1 MRQLSWRTW
10 RGVLVRSV
18 QNFVNDN
25 CSDWAAA
32 LTYYGVLALFPSAI
46 VVVALVGLVSDG
58 EQTVDTVVDLA
69 NQVGAGSVLTDD
81 EGGVIGVIRTV
92 VLDQSNPKLL
102 LSFGLAGALW
112 SASGFIGAFTRAS
125 NAIYGVTE
133 GRPVWKL
140 RPLQIGLAAIT
151 LVLLAVVALG
161 LIVSGPVTDAVGD
174 LINAGGLAR
183 TTWSVAKWP
192 VLAMIMMA
200 LLSLLFW
207 IAPNVRQPRFRWLT
221 PGGAV
226 ALVSWA
232 AASFGFGLYVANFGS
247 YDTTYGSL
255 GRGHRVPGLA
265 LPVQLGAD
273 AGRADQ
279 RRGAARAAVA
289 GRRPG
294 PGGAGAAAA
303 QARRRLSPR
312 YRLGCPVRPEPGRGP
327 VRGPVPVYRVG
338 CRVAQKAWSVAT
350 ASTDRGSTN
359 R

>member
-1 MRQLSWRTW
+1 MTTTEPGTTRAGTPGERVPRRMRQLSWRTW

-58 EQTVDTVVDLA
+58 ERTLDTVVDLA
-69 NQVGAGSVLTDD
+69 RQVGAGSVVAD
-81 EGGVIGVIRTV
+81 EDGGMIGVIRAV
-92 VLDQSNPKLL
+92 VVQQSNVKVL
-102 LSFGLAGALW
+102 LSFGLLGALW

-140 RPLQIGLAAIT
+140 RPVQIGLAAVT
-151 LVLLAVVALG
+151 LLLLAVVALA

-174 LINAGGLAR
+174 LIHAGGLAR
-183 TTWSVAKWP
+183 TVWSVAKWP
-192 VLAMIMMA
+192 VLAMVMMV

-232 AASFGFGLYVANFGS
+232 AVSFGFGLYVTNFAA

-255 GRGHRVPGLA
+255 GAAIAFLVWLYLSNSALMLGVQINAEVQRGRQLQAGDPDPEEPV
-265 LPVQLGAD
+265 LPP
-273 AGRADQ
+273 
-279 RRGAARAAVA
+279 
-289 GRRPG
+289 RRP
-294 PGGAGAAAA
+294 AD
-303 QARRRLSPR
+303 S
-312 YRLGCPVRPEPGRGP
+312 
-327 VRGPVPVYRVG
+327 
-338 CRVAQKAWSVAT
+338 
-350 ASTDRGSTN
+350 
-359 R
+359 

>member
-1 MRQLSWRTW
+1 MTTMEPGTTLEGARHPRVPRRMRQLSWRTW

-46 VVVALVGLVSDG
+46 VVVALVGLVSSG
-58 EQTVDTVVDLA
+58 EQTVDTVVELA
-69 NQVGAGSVLTDD
+69 NQVGAGSVLADK
-81 EGGVIGVIRTV
+81 EGGVVGVIRSV
-92 VLDQSNPKLL
+92 VVDQSNPQLL
-102 LSFGLAGALW
+102 LSFGLLGALW

-125 NAIYGVTE
+125 NAVYGVDE

-151 LVLLAVVALG
+151 LVLLAVVALA

-183 TTWSVAKWP
+183 TVWSVAKWP
-192 VLAMIMMA
+192 ALAMIMMV

-226 ALVSWA
+226 ALVSWVA
-232 AASFGFGLYVANFGS
+232 VSFGFGLYVANFGS
-247 YDTTYGSL
+247 YNTTYGSL
-255 GRGHRVPGLA
+255 GAAIAFLVWLYLSNSA
-265 LPVQLGAD
+265 LMLGVQINAEV
-273 AGRADQ
+273 Q
-279 RRGAARAAVA
+279 R
-289 GRRPG
+289 GRRLQ
-294 PGGAGAAAA
+294 AGD
-303 QARRRLSPR
+303 QDPEDPVLPPRRP
-312 YRLGCPVRPEPGRGP
+312 
-327 VRGPVPVYRVG
+327 
-338 CRVAQKAWSVAT
+338 A
-350 ASTDRGSTN
+350 DD
-359 R
+359 

>member
-1 MRQLSWRTW
+1 MTTMEPGTTFDGARHPRVPRRMRQLSWRTW

-46 VVVALVGLVSDG
+46 VVVALVGLVSSG

-69 NQVGAGSVLTDD
+69 NQVGAGSVLTDK
-81 EGGVIGVIRTV
+81 EGSVVGVIRSV
-92 VLDQSNPKLL
+92 VVDQSNPRLL
-102 LSFGLAGALW
+102 LSFGLLGALW

-125 NAIYGVTE
+125 NAVYGVDE

-151 LVLLAVVALG
+151 LVLLAVVALA

-183 TTWSVAKWP
+183 TVWSVAKWP
-192 VLAMIMMA
+192 VLAMIMMV

-247 YDTTYGSL
+247 YNTTYGSL
-255 GRGHRVPGLA
+255 GAAIAFLVWLYLSNSALMLGVQINAEVQRGRQLQGGDRDPEEPV
-265 LPVQLGAD
+265 LPP
-273 AGRADQ
+273 
-279 RRGAARAAVA
+279 
-289 GRRPG
+289 RRP
-294 PGGAGAAAA
+294 A
-303 QARRRLSPR
+303 
-312 YRLGCPVRPEPGRGP
+312 
-327 VRGPVPVYRVG
+327 
-338 CRVAQKAWSVAT
+338 
-350 ASTDRGSTN
+350 DD
-359 R
+359 

>member
-1 MRQLSWRTW
+1 MTTTEPGTTLDGTQHTRVPRRMRQLSWRTW

-58 EQTVDTVVDLA
+58 ERTLDTVVDLA
-69 NQVGAGSVLTDD
+69 NQVGAGAVLSDD
-81 EGGVIGVIRTV
+81 EGGVLKVIRSV
-92 VLDQSNPKLL
+92 VLEQSNPKLL
-102 LSFGLAGALW
+102 LSFGLLGALW

-125 NAIYGVTE
+125 NAVYGVTE

-151 LVLLAVVALG
+151 LVLLAVVALA

-174 LINAGGLAR
+174 LVNAGGLAR

-226 ALVSWA
+226 ALISWA

-247 YDTTYGSL
+247 YNTTYGSL
-255 GRGHRVPGLA
+255 GAAIAFLVWLYLSNSALMLGVQINSEVQRGRQLQGGDPNPDEPV
-265 LPVQLGAD
+265 LPPRKPAD
-273 AGRADQ
+273 
-279 RRGAARAAVA
+279 
-289 GRRPG
+289 
-294 PGGAGAAAA
+294 
-303 QARRRLSPR
+303 
-312 YRLGCPVRPEPGRGP
+312 E
-327 VRGPVPVYRVG
+327 
-338 CRVAQKAWSVAT
+338 
-350 ASTDRGSTN
+350 
-359 R
+359 

>member
-1 MRQLSWRTW
+1 MTTTEPGTTLDGTPGAGVPRRMRQLSWRTW

-58 EQTVDTVVDLA
+58 ERTLDTVVDLA

-81 EGGVIGVIRTV
+81 KGGVVGVIRTV

-102 LSFGLAGALW
+102 LSFGLLGALW

-125 NAIYGVTE
+125 NAVYGVAE

-192 VLAMIMMA
+192 LLAMIMMV

-255 GRGHRVPGLA
+255 GAAIAFLVWLYLSNSALMLGVQINSEVQRGRQLQAGDPDPEDPV
-265 LPVQLGAD
+265 LPP
-273 AGRADQ
+273 
-279 RRGAARAAVA
+279 
-289 GRRPG
+289 RRP
-294 PGGAGAAAA
+294 A
-303 QARRRLSPR
+303 
-312 YRLGCPVRPEPGRGP
+312 
-327 VRGPVPVYRVG
+327 
-338 CRVAQKAWSVAT
+338 
-350 ASTDRGSTN
+350 DD
-359 R
+359 

>member
-1 MRQLSWRTW
+1 MTTTDPGTTLDGTPGTGVPRRMRQLSWRTW

-58 EQTVDTVVDLA
+58 ERTLDTVVDLA
-69 NQVGAGSVLTDD
+69 NQVGAGSVLTT
-81 EGGVIGVIRTV
+81 ENGGVVGVIKTV

-102 LSFGLAGALW
+102 LSFGLLGALW

-125 NAIYGVTE
+125 NAVYGVTE

-140 RPLQIGLAAIT
+140 RPVQIGLAAIT

-174 LINAGGLAR
+174 LVNAGGLAR
-183 TTWSVAKWP
+183 TVWRVAKWP
-192 VLAMIMMA
+192 VLAMIMMV

-232 AASFGFGLYVANFGS
+232 AASFGFGLYVANFSS

-255 GRGHRVPGLA
+255 GAAIAFLVWLYLSNSA
-265 LPVQLGAD
+265 LMLGVQINAEV
-273 AGRADQ
+273 Q
-279 RRGAARAAVA
+279 R
-289 GRRPG
+289 GRRLQ
-294 PGGAGAAAA
+294 AGETDPEDPV
-303 QARRRLSPR
+303 LPPR
-312 YRLGCPVRPEPGRGP
+312 KP
-327 VRGPVPVYRVG
+327 
-338 CRVAQKAWSVAT
+338 A
-350 ASTDRGSTN
+350 DD
-359 R
+359 

>member
-1 MRQLSWRTW
+1 MTTTEPETTVGGAEGGQVPRRVRQLSWRTW

-46 VVVALVGLVSDG
+46 VVVALVGLVFSG

-81 EGGVIGVIRTV
+81 EGGVVRVIRSV
-92 VLDQSNPKLL
+92 VTEQSNPQLL
-102 LSFGLAGALW
+102 LSFGLLGALW

-125 NAIYGVTE
+125 NAVYGVNE
-133 GRPVWKL
+133 GRPVWRL
-140 RPLQIGLAAIT
+140 RPLQIGLAAVT

-174 LINAGGLAR
+174 LINAGGLTR
-183 TTWSVAKWP
+183 TVWSVAKWP
-192 VLAMIMMA
+192 VLAMIMMV

-221 PGGAV
+221 PGGGV

-232 AASFGFGLYVANFGS
+232 AASFGFGLYVANFSS
-247 YDTTYGSL
+247 YNTTYGSL
-255 GRGHRVPGLA
+255 GAAIAFLVWLYLSNSA
-265 LPVQLGAD
+265 LMLGVQINAEV
-273 AGRADQ
+273 Q
-279 RRGAARAAVA
+279 R
-289 GRRPG
+289 GRRLQ
-294 PGGAGAAAA
+294 AGD
-303 QARRRLSPR
+303 QDPEDPVLPPR
-312 YRLGCPVRPEPGRGP
+312 KPADE
-327 VRGPVPVYRVG
+327 
-338 CRVAQKAWSVAT
+338 
-350 ASTDRGSTN
+350 
-359 R
+359 